1 MQLTDHH
8 HLSYNPKLV
17 ERAKELRKNMTKA
30 ERKLWYEY
38 LRNFKYRVH
47 RQRPIDQFIVDF
59 YCPELK
65 LVIEIDGDSHNS
77 ENTQAYDLERTQVL
91 EGYELTVI
99 RFTNQEVL
107 TNFEGVCEVIE
118 GLIPFTNEE
127 VLTNFEVIGGLIPPT
142 PLDKGDEERK
152 RRSR

>member
-1 MQLTDHH
+1 MQLTNHH
-8 HLSYNPKLV
+8 HLPYNPKLV

-38 LRNFKYRVH
+38 LKNFQYRVH

-77 ENTQAYDLERTQVL
+77 EDAQSHDLERTQIL
-91 EGYELTVI
+91 AGYGLTVI

-107 TNFEGVCEVIE
+107 SNFEGVCGVIAS
-118 GLIPFTNEE
+118 
-127 VLTNFEVIGGLIPPT
+127 LIPPT
-142 PLDKGDEERK
+142 PLDKGGFDPPNPP
-152 RRSR
+152 

>member
-1 MQLTDHH
+1 MQLTNHH
-8 HLSYNPKLV
+8 HLPYNPKLV

-38 LRNFKYRVH
+38 LKNFQYRVH

-65 LVIEIDGDSHNS
+65 LVIEIDGDIHNS
-77 ENTQAYDLERTQVL
+77 EDAQNYDLERTQIL
-91 EGYELTVI
+91 SGYGLTVI

-107 TNFEGVCEVIE
+107 SNFEEVC
-118 GLIPFTNEE
+118 G
-127 VLTNFEVIGGLIPPT
+127 VIGSSQVLYQ
-142 PLDKGDEERK
+142 
-152 RRSR
+152 RSRKAVVERRGFKPNFPISPASCCD

>member
-1 MQLTDHH
+1 MQLTNHH
-8 HLSYNPKLV
+8 HLPYNPKLV

-38 LRNFKYRVH
+38 LNNFQYRVH

-65 LVIEIDGDSHNS
+65 LVIEIDGDIHNS
-77 ENTQAYDLERTQVL
+77 EDAQNYDLERTQIL
-91 EGYELTVI
+91 SGYGLTVI

-107 TNFEGVCEVIE
+107 SNFEGVC
-118 GLIPFTNEE
+118 G
-127 VLTNFEVIGGLIPPT
+127 VIGSLIPPT
-142 PLDKGDEERK
+142 PLDKGGFDPSLLRGFDPPNPP
-152 RRSR
+152 

>member
-8 HLSYNPKLV
+8 HLPYNPKLV

-30 ERKLWYEY
+30 ERKLWYDY
-38 LRNFKYRVH
+38 LRNFKHRVY

-77 ENTQAYDLERTQVL
+77 ENAQIYDLERTQIL
-91 EGYELTVI
+91 EGYGLTVI
-99 RFTNQEVL
+99 RFTNQEIL
-107 TNFEGVCEVIE
+107 TNFEGVCEVI
-118 GLIPFTNEE
+118 
-127 VLTNFEVIGGLIPPT
+127 GGVIPPT
-142 PLDKGDEERK
+142 PLDGLKG
-152 RRSR
+152 

>member
-1 MQLTDHH
+1 MQLTN
-8 HLSYNPKLV
+8 HLHLPYNPKLV

-38 LRNFKYRVH
+38 LKNFQYRVH

-77 ENTQAYDLERTQVL
+77 EDAQNYDLERTQIL
-91 EGYELTVI
+91 AGYGLIVI

-107 TNFEGVCEVIE
+107 SNFEGVCGVIAS
-118 GLIPFTNEE
+118 
-127 VLTNFEVIGGLIPPT
+127 LIPPT
-142 PLDKGDEERK
+142 PLDKGGFDP
-152 RRSR
+152 S